1 MSFKVVI
8 GLGSNIGHREL
19 YIKKAIE
26 MITEDLG
33 ELISQASLYQT
44 QSWGYEDVDYL
55 NSAIC
60 VRTNLEPIDLMQA
73 LLEIEK
79 QMGRKPYKAIGYQS
93 RIIDLDILLIEGMI
107 INSAILKVPHP
118 RMHLRKFVLKPLSE
132 IVPSWIH
139 ESKLLP
145 ISELLEKCTDTSKVL
160 WYENC

>member
-19 YIKKAIE
+19 YIKKKKKKAIE

-60 VRTNLEPIDLMQA
+60 VRTNLLN
-73 LLEIEK
+73 L
-79 QMGRKPYKAIGYQS
+79 
-93 RIIDLDILLIEGMI
+93 
-107 INSAILKVPHP
+107 
-118 RMHLRKFVLKPLSE
+118 
-132 IVPSWIH
+132 
-139 ESKLLP
+139 
-145 ISELLEKCTDTSKVL
+145 
-160 WYENC
+160 

>member
-1 MSFKVVI
+1 M
-8 GLGSNIGHREL
+8 
-19 YIKKAIE
+19 E

-33 ELISQASLYQT
+33 ELISQASFYQT

-118 RMHLRKFVLKPLSE
+118 RMHLRKFVLSPLFE
-132 IVPSWIH
+132 IDSHWLHPLFKKNI
-139 ESKLLP
+139 KYF
-145 ISELLEKCTDTSKVL
+145 LEKVKYQKLIKLKID
-160 WYENC
+160 